1 MKPIIIDTNKCTSCG
16 NCEKICPGDVIRM
29 VDGHPKIV
37 YGDDCWYC
45 GSCQVECPEN
55 AITIKFPYLIR

>member
-1 MKPIIIDTNKCTSCG
+1 MKPIEIDVNKCKSCG
-16 NCEKICPGDVIRM
+16 TCETICPGDVIRM
-29 VDGHPKIV
+29 IDVKPKIV

-55 AITIKFPYLIR
+55 AIKINFPYLVR